1 MTADGTTVTTPR
13 PTHAAHGTGA
23 TPAIQVA
30 DLRKTFPGPRRNGG
44 PVEAVAGVDLTIGRG
59 EIVALLGPNGAG
71 KTTTLDM
78 ILGFTTPTD
87 GTVSVLGGDPAK
99 AIANGRI
106 ASVMQTGGLLRTL
119 TVGET
124 LRLVASLFERTD
136 DIEAVARRAGIA
148 DLLGRKVS
156 KCSGGE
162 QQRLRFALALLPDPE
177 LLLLDEPTTGMDV
190 EGRRRFWDAIRADA
204 SRGRTIVFATH
215 YLAEAD
221 DIADR
226 IVLMAGGRIVAD
238 GTAGQIRAQAL
249 GRSVRAT
256 VDSGEDAGLREL
268 PGVTD
273 LERHGEAVT
282 IRTSDS
288 DTLARHLLTATDA
301 TDIEIT
307 SAALEDAFVNL
318 TSTPR
323 TLDTTTTKDAS

>member
-1 MTADGTTVTTPR
+1 MTTRTLTDPTRSPR
-13 PTHAAHGTGA
+13 RSGAA
-23 TPAIQVA
+23 PAIQVA
-30 DLRKTFPGPRRNGG
+30 DLRKTFPGSRRSGG
-44 PVEAVAGVDLTIGRG
+44 AVEAVKGVDLTIGRG

-87 GTVSVLGGDPAK
+87 GTVSVLGGNPAD
-99 AIANGRI
+99 AITTGRI

-124 LRLVASLFERTD
+124 LRLVASLFERAD
-136 DIEAVARRAGIA
+136 DIDAVAERAGIA
-148 DLLGRKVS
+148 GLLQRKVS

-238 GTAGQIRAQAL
+238 GTAGQIKARAL

-256 VDSGEDAGLREL
+256 VAATEDAEL
-268 PGVTD
+268 QGFPGVMG

-288 DTLARHLLTATDA
+288 DALARHLLTATGA
-301 TDIEIT
+301 TDVEIT

-318 TSTPR
+318 TSPTA
-323 TLDTTTTKDAS
+323 TTSKDAS